1 MNLRQQQFQDMLNT
15 SDPTMGTIYFLLSVD
30 GPNSKVKIG
39 RTGNINE
46 FSQTRLKQLQVG
58 NANKLILIGFLK
70 GRETYYQIKFEEYW
84 IRGEWFDFHRMKD
97 KLFELDL
104 QLPAEEEKHYS
115 HQCVRDFARD
125 WKTKIGTHPEAEV
138 REVILDLVREHNIR
152 SPYFKRDMF
161 TKYVL
166 DFKMSHYGNAT
177 TKDVMNEEG
186 TT

>member
-84 IRGEWFDFHRMKD
+84 IRGEWFDFHKMKD
-97 KLFELDL
+97 KLYNLLSDELEYIVKRIKKRPQTTRNSYGDYLNQIIELHKITSLNHKLIADL
-104 QLPAEEEKHYS
+104 LKMAGGS
-115 HQCVRDFARD
+115 SNGINDAM
-125 WKTKIGTHPEAEV
+125 KI
-138 REVILDLVREHNIR
+138 INL
-152 SPYFKRDMF
+152 
-161 TKYVL
+161 
-166 DFKMSHYGNAT
+166 
-177 TKDVMNEEG
+177 
-186 TT
+186 

>member
-152 SPYFKRDMF
+152 SPYFNRKMF
-161 TKYVL
+161 TKYIV
-166 DFKMSHYGNAT
+166 DFKMNHYGNT
-177 TKDVMNEEG
+177 TTSELMG
-186 TT
+186 QSQ